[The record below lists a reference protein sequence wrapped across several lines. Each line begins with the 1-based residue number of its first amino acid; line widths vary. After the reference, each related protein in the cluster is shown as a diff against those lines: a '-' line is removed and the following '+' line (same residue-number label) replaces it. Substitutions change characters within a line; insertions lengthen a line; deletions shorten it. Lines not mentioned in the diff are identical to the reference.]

1 MTRELVSARLAGAM
15 DVGEGLR
22 AYLFEQ
28 PDGSQTVAYWS
39 ASPMDTRPGGSMC
52 IKEDFAKEL
61 SIPVAN
67 GTYRL
72 SDLCGTRS
80 TVAVTNGVL
89 TLASTRFPSYVAGL
103 HGLKAATPPFPTG
116 KVKPY
121 VPAADE
127 DLAVILRVDLNTN
140 DFEIASQKTRAI
152 LKGDTGRLRVQ
163 VWNMGDCAKT
173 GFVKV
178 EGGTL
183 QGLPAEITLGPRGTP
198 PATFDCTFVPDAG
211 ADFVRPIT
219 LTGVF
224 GGKRSSRLSMPV
236 RLEKQ
241 FLASC
246 ERVPIACNDP
256 KDWERNTSA
265 QSFSATWDEAEK
277 AMRFDVAWTKPA
289 DRWFYPVYKLKLP
302 QESFAGAQL
311 IEFEV
316 KSAQDKVENDFSTQ
330 NLMLLYGGKHPDR
343 FISYQAPLG
352 SWEKRYVELADND
365 WLADVTSFRLG
376 ANPKGTKCTFWVR
389 NITILRR
396 RASGAR

>member
-1 MTRELVSARLAGAM
+1 MRIG
-15 DVGEGLR
+15 
-22 AYLFEQ
+22 
-28 PDGSQTVAYWS
+28 
-39 ASPMDTRPGGSMC
+39 
-52 IKEDFAKEL
+52 EDFAKEL

-80 TVAVTNGVL
+80 IVAVTNGVL
-89 TLASTRFPSYVAGL
+89 TLAATRFPAYVAGL
-103 HGLKAATPPFPTG
+103 HGLKAAMPPFPTG

-198 PATFDCTFVPDAG
+198 PATFDCTFVPAPG
-211 ADFVRPIT
+211 CDFYQKLA
-219 LTGVF
+219 LTGLF
-224 GGKRSSRLSMPV
+224 NGKRSSRLYLPV

-241 FLASC
+241 FLATC
-246 ERVPIACNDP
+246 TTTTLDWKDP
-256 KDWERNTSA
+256 KNWARNTSA
-265 QSFSATWDEAEK
+265 QKYSATWDEAEQ
-277 AMRFDVAWTKPA
+277 AMRFDFTWTDPHT

-302 QESFAGAQL
+302 EESFAGAQL
-311 IEFEV
+311 FQFEV
-316 KSAQDKVENDFSTQ
+316 KSAQNKVENDFQTQ
-330 NLMLLYGGKHPDR
+330 NLMLLFGGKAQSSL
-343 FISYQAPLG
+343 FIPYAAPLG
-352 SWEKRYVELADND
+352 AWEKRYVELADVESLD
-365 WLADVTSFRLG
+365 AVHSFRLG

-396 RASGAR
+396 RASK

>member
-1 MTRELVSARLAGAM
+1 MH
-15 DVGEGLR
+15 
-22 AYLFEQ
+22 
-28 PDGSQTVAYWS
+28 
-39 ASPMDTRPGGSMC
+39 

-211 ADFVRPIT
+211 TDFVRPVL

-224 GGKRSSRLSMPV
+224 GGKRSSRLAMSV

-246 ERVPIACNDP
+246 ERVPLACNDP

-277 AMRFDVAWTKPA
+277 AVRFDVAWTKPA

-316 KSAQDKVENDFSTQ
+316 KSAQDKVENDFATQ

-365 WLADVTSFRLG
+365 RLADVTSFRLG
-376 ANPKGTKCTFWVR
+376 ANPKGTQCTFWIR
-389 NITILRR
+389 NLTVLRR
-396 RASGAR
+396 K